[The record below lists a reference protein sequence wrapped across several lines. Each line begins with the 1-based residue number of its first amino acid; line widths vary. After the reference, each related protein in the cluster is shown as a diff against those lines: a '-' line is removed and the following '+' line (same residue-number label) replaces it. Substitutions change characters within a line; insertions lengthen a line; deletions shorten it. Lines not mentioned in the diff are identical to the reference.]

1 MNSRD
6 YWKQREET
14 QRQLNITE
22 EAEYSRRIQDIYNK
36 MYQNIQDDINSF
48 YVKYADKEGITLAEA
63 KRRVS
68 KLDMEEYAAKA
79 KRYVEQAAKD
89 RAANGGKT
97 DKTAAYFSE
106 QANAE
111 MRLYNATMKINRLEL
126 LKAHLG
132 LEMVDGHDELQKL
145 FGDALTK
152 RAMDEFKRQAG
163 ILGDTV
169 QNNER
174 LAHSIVNASFHNAKF
189 SDRVWM
195 SQDLMKYRLNE
206 ILTQALIQGLNPK
219 ALSSRVMPLIKK
231 EILENKRAAADR
243 LLRTE
248 LCRVQT
254 DAQMKSFERNGYD
267 RYIFLAEPTACP
279 HCRAFD
285 NKVFPVAKMSIGE
298 NAPPIHP
305 NCRCSTAAY
314 AESDAEYEKWFYE
327 TTGKHSA
334 QYDLEQGMAP
344 KEVYDS
350 QKQLQERMRDKGYDI
365 IKWYQVRS
373 LLSSPKKMNINGL
386 LNKNQLIISEKKVEK
401 SNKTSYNI
409 IDSDESKLLKE
420 YERSIKIGELSPLVS
435 FELYIEMS
443 NEINNRFIGKDTA
456 NGIKIT
462 GKSYHFINRVFGS
475 VEQRRNGV
483 TLDEVEESL
492 INRIKVDPI
501 KETNGR
507 KSQRFTGKRARTT
520 VNTDKGILIQTN
532 PNAKGR

>member
-1 MNSRD
+1 MSSRD
-6 YWKQREET
+6 YWKQREEN
-14 QRQLNITE
+14 QRQFNIAE
-22 EAEYSRRIQDIYNK
+22 EAEYSRRIQEIYHK

-68 KLDMEEYAAKA
+68 KIDIDEYAAKA

-97 DKTAAYFSE
+97 DKTAAYFSD

-132 LEMVDGHDELQKL
+132 LEMVDGHDELQKM

-174 LAHSIVNASFHNAKF
+174 FADSIVNASFHNAKF

-219 ALSSRVMPLIKK
+219 SLSSRVMPLIKK

-279 HCRAFD
+279 HCKALD
-285 NKVFPVAKMSIGE
+285 DKVFTLKEMAIGE
-298 NAPPIHP
+298 NAPPLHP
-305 NCRCSTAAY
+305 FVNAPLLRILMIRGLSRQGWG
-314 AESDAEYEKWFYE
+314 EQRSRMQQGKW
-327 TTGKHSA
+327 
-334 QYDLEQGMAP
+334 M
-344 KEVYDS
+344 
-350 QKQLQERMRDKGYDI
+350 I
-365 IKWYQVRS
+365 
-373 LLSSPKKMNINGL
+373 
-386 LNKNQLIISEKKVEK
+386 
-401 SNKTSYNI
+401 
-409 IDSDESKLLKE
+409 
-420 YERSIKIGELSPLVS
+420 
-435 FELYIEMS
+435 YIL
-443 NEINNRFIGKDTA
+443 TA
-456 NGIKIT
+456 NMLSIVTIT
-462 GKSYHFINRVFGS
+462 
-475 VEQRRNGV
+475 
-483 TLDEVEESL
+483 D
-492 INRIKVDPI
+492 
-501 KETNGR
+501 
-507 KSQRFTGKRARTT
+507 
-520 VNTDKGILIQTN
+520 
-532 PNAKGR
+532 